1 MATKENTKKGVVVSG
16 GAKADVLSNYG
27 DKVTIS
33 ADKGNDDV
41 SNYGGDNVSI
51 NAGAGND
58 FVSNWGDKVTI
69 LGGTGNDSINNYGNK
84 VTVTSGAGNDR
95 IYNEGTDV
103 TFRYDGGNDIIEG
116 FNETSTLKIA
126 SGTLNT
132 VLTTNGYSYY
142 LTVGENV
149 ITLSGGAKVD
159 KLNLVDAKGKA
170 IKYKVDKKIVGTKSD
185 NYFTN
190 YLDSATISAGNGD
203 DNIWNYGSEVSIV
216 GGNGNDT
223 IRIEQGDNVIIK
235 AGAGDDSIHI
245 EQGDN
250 ATIDG
255 GAGND
260 YIYNYNYGSKNIL
273 FRYSGGDDTISGFS
287 EDSTL
292 QIMSGKLNP
301 VVTSD
306 GKNYFVTVG
315 KNTIKL
321 YVNSSHRI
329 EKLNIVDAKGEAI
342 EYQVKARVIG
352 TRVKDR
358 LDNYADNATVLAGAG
373 KDSIDN
379 RGSNVSI
386 YGGAGNDSIDN
397 RGSNVSIYG
406 GTGND
411 SIYNRDGSK
420 NVSINAGAGNDS
432 ILNYGENVSILGGEG
447 DDTISN
453 YGKNVSIYGGAGND
467 SIYLRSYYSENNL
480 VVYKTGDGDDI
491 VEGFSTSDSIK
502 IIGTTKFS
510 GTVNENDVVL
520 TIGAGTITLKNAA
533 EKKITFLNSKDE
545 LLVENVYLED
555 GSVVNTS
562 VTLEADVTS
571 FDMSSYTTK
580 VDASKTSAGVRIYCN
595 NSDDVTILGGSGND
609 TLEGYRGADSIS
621 GGAGNDYL
629 SGYVGNDTLWGGA
642 GNDTIYGN
650 DGADLLDGG
659 SGSDTLD
666 GGYGEDSLYGGAGA
680 DSLYGV
686 YGNDTLWGGA
696 GNDTLTGGN
705 GYDVF
710 VYKPKE
716 GTDTITDYY
725 YYSDSGCDMLQ
736 ILKVDGSEGGTFTDS
751 NFSDNK
757 LTLTIDGGGSIIFQ
771 NVNASGKFNI
781 NGTTYQISGTKL
793 VRS

>member
-1 MATKENTKKGVVVSG
+1 MATKENTKNGVVVSG
-16 GAKADVLSNYG
+16 GGKADVLSNYG

-58 FVSNWGDKVTI
+58 SVSNWGDKVTI
-69 LGGTGNDSINNYGNK
+69 LGGSGNDSINNYGNK

-142 LTVGENV
+142 LTIGDNR
-149 ITLSGGAKVD
+149 IILLGGAKVD

-203 DNIWNYGSEVSIV
+203 DNIRNYGSEVSIV
-216 GGNGNDT
+216 GGNGNDS
-223 IRIEQGDNVIIK
+223 IHIEQGDNVIVK
-235 AGAGDDSIHI
+235 AGAGDDYIYNDSS
-245 EQGDN
+245 N

-255 GAGND
+255 GAGNN
-260 YIYNYNYGSKNIL
+260 YIYNYGGKNIL
-273 FRYSGGDDTISGFS
+273 FRHSGGDDTIGGFS
-287 EDSTL
+287 EYSTL

-301 VVTSD
+301 VVTSN
-306 GKNYFVTVG
+306 GKSYFVTVG

-321 YVNSSHRI
+321 YVNSSYRPKKI
-329 EKLNIVDAKGEAI
+329 NIVDAKGKAI
-342 EYQVKARVIG
+342 PFQVKARVIG

-358 LDNYADNATVLAGAG
+358 LYNYVDNSTVLAGAG
-373 KDSIDN
+373 NDYISN
-379 RGSNVSI
+379 YGNNVSI
-386 YGGAGNDSIDN
+386 YSGAGNNSIVNSGGSVTITSGASKDTIEN
-397 RGSNVSIYG
+397 RGDSVTIAAG
-406 GTGND
+406 AGND
-411 SIYNRDGSK
+411 SIYNRGDSVAISAGAGNDSIYNYYDGD
-420 NVSINAGAGNDS
+420 NVSINAGAGDDS
-432 ILNYGENVSILGGEG
+432 ISLG
-447 DDTISN
+447 S
-453 YGKNVSIYGGAGND
+453 
-467 SIYLRSYYSENNL
+467 YSENNL

-491 VEGFSTSDSIK
+491 VEGFSVNDSIK

-520 TIGAGTITLKNAA
+520 TIGAGTITLKGAA
-533 EKKITFLNSKDE
+533 EKKITFLNSNDE
-545 LLVENVYLED
+545 LLAENVYLED

-580 VDASKTSAGVRIYCN
+580 VDASKTSAGVRIYSSRSYRGDN
-595 NSDDVTILGGSGND
+595 LMILGGAGND
-609 TLEGYRGADSIS
+609 TLEGRNGSDSLS
-621 GGAGNDYL
+621 GGAGNDSL
-629 SGYVGNDTLWGGA
+629 NGGSGNDF
-642 GNDTIYGN
+642 
-650 DGADLLDGG
+650 LDGG

-680 DSLYGV
+680 DSLYGG
-686 YGNDTLWGGA
+686 YGTDTLWGGA
-696 GNDTLTGGN
+696 GNDTLTGGSS
-705 GYDVF
+705 YDVF
-710 VYKPKE
+710 VYKPNE

-736 ILKVDGSEGGTFTDS
+736 ILKADGTEGGTFTDS

-757 LTLTIDGGGSIIFQ
+757 LTLTIDGGGSVVFQ

-781 NGTTYQISGTKL
+781 NGTTYQINGTKL

>member
-16 GAKADVLSNYG
+16 GGKADVLSNYG

-58 FVSNWGDKVTI
+58 SVSNWGDKVTI
-69 LGGTGNDSINNYGNK
+69 LGGSGNDSINNYGNK

-116 FNETSTLKIA
+116 FNEMSTLKIA

-132 VLTTNGYSYY
+132 VLTSNGYSYY
-142 LTVGENV
+142 LTVGDNR
-149 ITLSGGAKVD
+149 IILLGGAKVD

-170 IKYKVDKKIVGTKSD
+170 IKYKVDKKIVGTKSED
-185 NYFTN
+185 YFTN

-203 DNIWNYGSEVSIV
+203 DDIRNYGSDVSIV
-216 GGNGNDT
+216 GGNGNDS
-223 IRIEQGDNVIIK
+223 IHIEQGDNVIVK
-235 AGAGDDSIHI
+235 AGAGDDSIRI

-250 ATIDG
+250 AIIDG

-260 YIYNYNYGSKNIL
+260 YIYNYSSNGKNIL
-273 FRYSGGDDTISGFS
+273 FRYSGGDDTISGFR

-306 GKNYFVTVG
+306 GENYFVTVG

-321 YVNSSHRI
+321 YVNSSYRPKKI
-329 EKLNIVDAKGEAI
+329 NIVDAKGKAI
-342 EYQVKARVIG
+342 PFQVKARVIG
-352 TRVKDR
+352 TRVKDY
-358 LDNYADNATVLAGAG
+358 LYNYVDNSTVLAGAG
-373 KDSIDN
+373 NDYISN
-379 RGSNVSI
+379 YGNNVSI
-386 YGGAGNDSIDN
+386 YSGAGNNSIVNSGGSVTITSGASKDTIEN
-397 RGSNVSIYG
+397 RGDSVTIAAG
-406 GTGND
+406 AGND
-411 SIYNRDGSK
+411 SIYNRGDSVAISAGAGNDSIYNYDGD
-420 NVSINAGAGNDS
+420 NVSINAGAGDDS
-432 ILNYGENVSILGGEG
+432 ISLG
-447 DDTISN
+447 
-453 YGKNVSIYGGAGND
+453 
-467 SIYLRSYYSENNL
+467 SYSKNNL
-480 VVYKTGDGDDI
+480 VVYKTGDGNDI
-491 VEGFSTSDSIK
+491 VEGFSVNDSIK
-502 IIGTTKFS
+502 IIGTTKFT
-510 GTVNENDVVL
+510 GTVNGSDVIL
-520 TIGAGTITLKNAA
+520 TIGAGTITMKGAA

-545 LLVENVYLED
+545 LLVENVYLWD

-580 VDASKTSAGVRIYCN
+580 VDASKTSAGVRIYSSRSYRGDN
-595 NSDDVTILGGSGND
+595 LMILGGAGND
-609 TLEGYRGADSIS
+609 TLEGRNGSDSLS

-659 SGSDTLD
+659 TGNDTLD

-680 DSLYGV
+680 DSLYGG
-686 YGNDTLWGGA
+686 YGNDSLWGGA

-710 VYKPKE
+710 VYKPNE

-736 ILKVDGSEGGTFTDS
+736 ILKTDGSEGGTFTDS

-757 LTLTIDGGGSIIFQ
+757 LTLTIDGGGSVVFQ

-781 NGTTYQISGTKL
+781 NGTTYSIVGTKL
-793 VRS
+793 K

>member
-69 LGGTGNDSINNYGNK
+69 LGGSGNDSINNYGNK

-379 RGSNVSI
+379 RGS
-386 YGGAGNDSIDN
+386 
-397 RGSNVSIYG
+397 
-406 GTGND
+406 
-411 SIYNRDGSK
+411 
-420 NVSINAGAGNDS
+420 
-432 ILNYGENVSILGGEG
+432 
-447 DDTISN
+447 
-453 YGKNVSIYGGAGND
+453 NVSIYGGAGND